1 MTTES
6 PDDLCS
12 ADELARTMRTGN
24 IEALDR
30 LTLCFGEKL
39 LAVGRRYCGDEQRA
53 RDAVQDTMLAAGTRL
68 ADFRGEGSVEGWL
81 VRMVANFCRRMHRGQ
96 KNDPALHQD
105 VADAGLVALGLSPEE
120 MVARGQLLEVL
131 GAALLEVEPRDRT
144 LLLLSD
150 AEGWKAPEIAEA
162 LDMTPGAVRTRL
174 SRARKRLREH
184 LGSLADHIDVE

>member
-1 MTTES
+1 MTSTEARE
-6 PDDLCS
+6 DLCS

-39 LAVGRRYCGDEQRA
+39 LAAGRRYCGDEQRA

-81 VRMVANFCRRMHRGQ
+81 VRMVANFCRRMQRGQ
-96 KNDPALHQD
+96 KNDPAIHQD
-105 VADAGLVALGLSPEE
+105 VA
-120 MVARGQLLEVL
+120 
-131 GAALLEVEPRDRT
+131 EVEPRDRT

-162 LDMTPGAVRTRL
+162 LDMTPGNVRTRL

-184 LGSLADHIDVE
+184 LGTLGEHIDIE